1 MKKENLTDKAYQKI
15 KAEILNGNFHL
26 GTHLSESKL
35 TSMLKMGRS
44 PIREAVQRLRHEG
57 FVKVIPRKGIF
68 IKAFSTSEIEQ
79 IYEMAV
85 ALEGLAVK
93 LVTERASQDEIQ
105 KLKTTVEKMK
115 RALGEDN
122 KEAWMEA
129 DSEFHRLVLKF
140 AGNKYITKA
149 MTIINDRI
157 NRIRHIYLQVIHEP
171 IESTREHEMIAQVI
185 ADRKPELARKVMQ
198 QHLQNVRAHHTRIF
212 KGIKAI

>member
-1 MKKENLTDKAYQKI
+1 MKKGNLTHKAYQKI
-15 KAEILNGNFHL
+15 KSQILSGNFHL

-35 TSMLKMGRS
+35 ASMLKMGRS

-57 FVKVIPRKGIF
+57 FVKVVPRKGIF
-68 IKAFSTSEIEQ
+68 LEAFSSSEIEQ
-79 IYEMAV
+79 IYEMAE

-93 LVTERASQDEIQ
+93 LATERASQDEIQ
-105 KLKTTVEKMK
+105 ELKTTVERMK
-115 RALGEDN
+115 TALAEDN

-157 NRIRHIYLQVIHEP
+157 NRIRHIYLQVIDQP

-185 ADRKPELARKVMQ
+185 ADRKPELAKKIME